1 VLCSSYIEGEHFLF
15 SSGYVLTTCEPWS
28 IFQTTLTEVRQVKF
42 SDHNSTIKSFVA
54 ALDTAGSKYEQGRV
68 LFGHKVVFDLRLR
81 S

>member
-1 VLCSSYIEGEHFLF
+1 
-15 SSGYVLTTCEPWS
+15 
-28 IFQTTLTEVRQVKF
+28 VKF